1 MTDVSL
7 DEAAELTQAQELMP
21 ATAAAS
27 ERLAVEVVR
36 WVHGEQAAEA
46 ARRATAALYSG
57 GEDGPREAAL
67 ALARALAVGEGAGA
81 TAVLRAEE
89 VVGAGLLDVCALSGL
104 SASKGEA
111 RRLIQAGGLSVNEV
125 RCGREEAGRVLA
137 AEDLLDGGLLLLR
150 AGKKRHRLVRI
161 SPARGGPYC
170 AS

>member
-1 MTDVSL
+1 MSL

-67 ALARALAVGEGAGA
+67 ALARALSVGEGAGA

-89 VVGAGLLDVCALSGL
+89 VVRRAAAPHDGEVAQVAAHARIAGCTEISRRERSDGGAPRS
-104 SASKGEA
+104 
-111 RRLIQAGGLSVNEV
+111 RV
-125 RCGREEAGRVLA
+125 RVGAVPPADAAAPAQRGRV
-137 AEDLLDGGLLLLR
+137 
-150 AGKKRHRLVRI
+150 VR
-161 SPARGGPYC
+161 SA
-170 AS
+170 

>member
-67 ALARALAVGEGAGA
+67 ALARALSVGEGAGA
-81 TAVLRAEE
+81 TAVLRA
-89 VVGAGLLDVCALSGL
+89 ASIAASRLSSAWASSL
-104 SASKGEA
+104 SQG
-111 RRLIQAGGLSVNEV
+111 SV
-125 RCGREEAGRVLA
+125 RGSMADRSSVLA
-137 AEDLLDGGLLLLR
+137 LDTSGM
-150 AGKKRHRLVRI
+150 
-161 SPARGGPYC
+161 P
-170 AS
+170 

>member
-1 MTDVSL
+1 M
-7 DEAAELTQAQELMP
+7 
-21 ATAAAS
+21 
-27 ERLAVEVVR
+27 
-36 WVHGEQAAEA
+36 
-46 ARRATAALYSG
+46 
-57 GEDGPREAAL
+57 

-125 RCGREEAGRVLA
+125 RCGREEARRVLA

-150 AGKKRHRLVRI
+150 AGKRRHVLVRLTFT
-161 SPARGGPYC
+161 
-170 AS
+170 